1 MSPDRWR
8 AIGERSGR
16 GNRPGLV
23 TEADWVPSF
32 WNFLLKLE
40 REDLIAELVQNDLD
54 QGATRTVIS
63 FERDRL
69 VCEGNGR
76 PVDADGWKRLR
87 SIQGAG
93 DEVPAK
99 SRKIGVK
106 NHGLK
111 TAFTIGDEIRLSSAG
126 CSIIQTLYA
135 RNPGEAPRPG
145 ASAEPEPDRGAP
157 DEGCRVVISYRSTD
171 LEPPVGEAIRLAA
184 VDTGDIDDLFASAR
198 DATPEQ
204 FAGIVSP
211 DFAPHYEMLIRHW
224 RFGETRFRFSCSRP
238 RRVGRIEVFRRGC
251 DVSGTAPGLPD
262 NLREEVA
269 RRLLPLRGRLR
280 ERAADFFRRGARGTR
295 FLVEVSW
302 PVNARGRPC
311 AGTGRFRYPIGYP
324 ATSEESRTGHGVS
337 FNAPIVSDTQRH
349 GPATNDP
356 TNAELRDVC
365 ESLLADA
372 LVRHVLPQW
381 GASALRPLAPTK
393 PSDDAMVRPLLAVL
407 ARRGA
412 LPTMSRDEAL
422 ALLSRGRSTM
432 RQAGGPRLP
441 GSSGR
446 HRRYRFIVP
455 VASWTKQ
462 GVEPSLAAVCPRSER
477 QVDPRIPKDLVRL
490 LADGETDGHGE
501 HFVDF
506 TEDDAFDAV
515 TDGGNEYFD
524 HIGPPWTE
532 LANPV
537 FARAYLDL
545 IAAAL
550 RAGKCESSIED
561 ALLAAIRLPDSF
573 GTARPWSELYTGAS
587 VPPGIPGLRTPP
599 LLHEDVAS
607 HPLMRRRKWRRP
619 EYTFREFLDAGALG
633 QADDRTRKRFWAWLR
648 ENRSSVLQAQRG
660 KLADLAIWPDIDGR
674 LCTLKG
680 LCEPRSRRVAAI
692 LSEVISRPHD
702 HVRRS
707 RLVATR
713 GGRRMSLRR
722 TPSVDEVGDWLEG
735 RLNVLPDGA
744 RPNPATTTALRK
756 LQSDLAA
763 LLKDAAIARGLR
775 SADIS
780 LPALAQ
786 DGSIQRRGS
795 LVEPSKPV
803 NRLALR
809 QRFLLKRTRYDRSLN
824 ALCAPLEG
832 PTADML
838 LATFAEDPVNSN
850 ALQARLEQFEVA
862 TSALAWL
869 WSRLESMAILPADG
883 RLRTPRELAF
893 KGRADYWGEWKTRV
907 SAQGLSQEG
916 QRRYRM
922 AGVTSSRPTLETSQE
937 FFEWLSGQDRRVVER
952 HIPCVLRHILLH
964 GAVLRQWA
972 EDHPH
977 TEFVP
982 VTGRDGPC
990 LASLRMVRNGLV
1002 FLRDERDLAPMVTA
1016 RDPGVL
1022 VTIDRSKE
1030 VRRPVSEVLR
1040 RLGVRPLREALG
1052 QPKRVSGRG
1061 TESAA
1066 PDYVHEALD
1075 RLVSPTFHRTFL
1087 KGLGGL
1093 GVDPDL
1099 VWHDWPTRLSRIE
1112 SVRSADDVVAEYRL
1126 HGKSYEL
1133 GVEAGLDV
1141 DSRVLWVKRGR
1152 PGLGALYRALAAQL
1166 VFKPAARPLYL
1177 AALELVLDAEVDD
1190 PSYGRPGC
1198 VSRPAEGGDGG
1209 AGPEEDDN
1217 WEDDDDGELGEAV
1230 FGHAPFTPDPSRNVP
1245 SPGPIP
1251 KSAGAGPRANEK
1263 RGVAGPVRSEGG
1275 GVAVPT
1281 PQLEKVQI
1289 TDLKANQYA
1298 SHCQMC
1304 LCGSSPDDLAP
1315 VGSYIESE
1323 EVRSSVIDAHHVDL
1337 KSAGG
1342 ARHAGNL
1349 VLLCRLHHHNYG
1361 RRLTRAAVLAALK
1374 RRHGSRTVRF
1384 VGRQDIKEIT
1394 GEVIE
1399 LEMTGTDGDKVELFF
1414 TEPHAS
1420 YWRSFEPSD
1429 E

>member
-1 MSPDRWR
+1 MSPDRSH
-8 AIGERSGR
+8 AIGERSGQ

-76 PVDADGWKRLR
+76 SVDADGWRRLR

-145 ASAEPEPDRGAP
+145 ATGEPEPDRGAP
-157 DEGCRVVISYRSTD
+157 DEGCRVVIGYRSTD

-184 VDTGDIDDLFASAR
+184 VDTGAIDDLFASAC

-211 DFAPHYEMLIRHW
+211 DFAPRYEVVIRHW
-224 RFGETRFRFSCSRP
+224 RLGEARFRFSCSRP

-251 DVSGTAPGLPD
+251 DVSGTAPRLPD

-269 RRLLPLRGRLR
+269 RRLLPLTGRLR
-280 ERAADFFRRGARGTR
+280 ERSADFFRRGARGAR

-302 PVNARGRPC
+302 PINARGRPC

-337 FNAPIVSDTQRH
+337 FNSPIVSDTQRH

-365 ESLLADA
+365 ESLLVDA
-372 LVRHVLPQW
+372 LVRHVLPRW
-381 GASALRPLAPTK
+381 GANGLRPLAPAT
-393 PSDDAMVRPLLAVL
+393 PSDDAVVRPLLAVL

-412 LPTMSRDEAL
+412 VPTMSRDEAL
-422 ALLSRGRSTM
+422 ASLSRGRSRM
-432 RQAGGPRLP
+432 PQARGSRMP

-446 HRRYRFIVP
+446 SRRYRFVVP
-455 VASWTKQ
+455 VASWAKQ
-462 GVEPSLAAVCPRSER
+462 DIEPLLAAVCPRSER
-477 QVDPRIPKDLVRL
+477 QVDSRIPKDLVRFL
-490 LADGETDGHGE
+490 SDGETDGHGE
-501 HFVDF
+501 HFIDF
-506 TEDDAFDAV
+506 TEEDAFDAV

-524 HIGPPWTE
+524 HVGPPWTE

-545 IAAAL
+545 IGAAL
-550 RAGKCESSIED
+550 RAGKCENSTED
-561 ALLAAIRLPDSF
+561 ALVATIRLPDSF
-573 GTARPWSELYTGAS
+573 RTARPRSELYTGAS
-587 VPPGIPGLRTPP
+587 VPPDIPGLRTPP
-599 LLHEDVAS
+599 LLHGDVAT
-607 HPLMRRRKWRRP
+607 HPLLRRRKWRRP
-619 EYTFREFLDAGALG
+619 EYTFRDFLDAGALG
-633 QADDRTRKRFWAWLR
+633 QADDRTRKRLWEWLR
-648 ENRSSVLQAQRG
+648 TNGSAVPPAQRG
-660 KLADLAIWPDIDGR
+660 KLADLAIWPDVDGG
-674 LCTLKG
+674 LCTLEG

-722 TPSVDEVGDWLEG
+722 TPSVDEVGDWLER
-735 RLNVLPDGA
+735 RLEALPDGA
-744 RPNPATTTALRK
+744 TPNPATLTALRK
-756 LQSDLAA
+756 LQSDLAV

-775 SADIS
+775 TADIY
-780 LPALAQ
+780 LPALAK
-786 DGSIQRRGS
+786 DGSVQRRGN
-795 LVEPSKPV
+795 LVEPSRSV

-809 QRFLLKRTRYDRSLN
+809 KRFLLKGTRYDRSLD

-838 LATFAEDPVNSN
+838 LATFAEDPANSK
-850 ALQARLEQFEVA
+850 ALQARLEQFEAA
-862 TSALAWL
+862 TGTSAWL
-869 WSRLESMAILPADG
+869 WSRLESMAVLPANG
-883 RLRTPRELAF
+883 ALRLPRELAF
-893 KGRADYWGEWKTRV
+893 KGRADYWGEWKILV
-907 SAQGLSQEG
+907 SVQGLSQED

-922 AGVTSSRPTLETSQE
+922 AGVISSRPTLETSQE
-937 FFEWLSGQDRRVVER
+937 FFEWLSSQDRLVVER

-964 GAVLRQWA
+964 GTALRQWA
-972 EDHPH
+972 EGHAH
-977 TEFVP
+977 TDFVP
-982 VTGRDGPC
+982 VTGRDGPR
-990 LASLRMVRNGLV
+990 LASLQMVRDGLV

-1030 VRRPVSEVLR
+1030 VRWPASEVLR

-1066 PDYVHEALD
+1066 PDHVHQSLD
-1075 RLVSPTFHRTFL
+1075 RLRSPTFRRTFL

-1099 VWHDWPTRLSRIE
+1099 VWRDWPSRLSRME

-1126 HGKSYEL
+1126 RGNSYEL
-1133 GVEAGLDV
+1133 GVDAGLDV
-1141 DSRVLWVKRGR
+1141 KSRVLWVKRDR
-1152 PGLGALYRALAAQL
+1152 QGLGALYRALAAQL
-1166 VFKPAARPLYL
+1166 VFKPAARPLDL

-1190 PSYGRPGC
+1190 PSYGRPER
-1198 VSRPAEGGDGG
+1198 VSRTAEDGG
-1209 AGPEEDDN
+1209 EWDESEEDDDR
-1217 WEDDDDGELGEAV
+1217 EDDDEGELGEAV

-1251 KSAGAGPRANEK
+1251 KSARSGPPVNQK
-1263 RGVAGPVRSEGG
+1263 QGVAPPVRSEAGEP
-1275 GVAVPT
+1275 AVPT
-1281 PQLEKVQI
+1281 PQLEKVQVS
-1289 TDLKANQYA
+1289 DLKSNQYA
-1298 SHCQMC
+1298 THCQMC
-1304 LCGSSPDDLAP
+1304 LCGSSPDELAP

-1323 EVRSSVIDAHHVDL
+1323 EVRRRVIDAHHVDL

-1349 VLLCRLHHHNYG
+1349 LLLCGLHHHNYG
-1361 RRLTRAAVLAALK
+1361 RRLTRAAVLGALK
-1374 RRHGSRTVRF
+1374 RRHGTRRLRF
-1384 VGRQDIKEIT
+1384 VGPQGTKEIT

-1399 LEMTGTDGDKVELFF
+1399 IEMTGKDGDKVELFF

-1420 YWRSFEPSD
+1420 YWRSFEPGD
-1429 E
+1429 A